1 MFPFR
6 KSGEPHALSVAMT
19 GIRLG
24 DQLLQIGCADP
35 VLLGAIGSKV
45 GLSGR
50 AAVAVSSEVM
60 ETRARR
66 GAENAGVLIDIERTD
81 FKKLPFNDAAFNL
94 VVVDSTEDLLG
105 ALADADRDVCVA
117 EALRVLAPRGRIV
130 VIEGG
135 RQGRLTNL
143 FRRPPPVNTT
153 YQASGG
159 SVAALKQAGFRA
171 VRTLAERGGKVFIEG
186 TR

>member
-19 GIRLG
+19 GVRLG

-35 VLLGAIGSKV
+35 ILLGALGSKV

-50 AAVAVSSEVM
+50 AAVAVASDGM

-66 GAENAGVLIDIERTD
+66 GAEKAGVLIDVARTD
-81 FKKLPFNDAAFNL
+81 FRTLPFDDGTFNL

-105 ALADADRDVCVA
+105 WLSDSDRGVCVT
-117 EALRVLAPRGRIV
+117 EALRVLAPRGRII
-130 VIEGG
+130 VIESG
-135 RQGRLTNL
+135 RPSGLSSL
-143 FRRPPPVNTT
+143 FRRPPPTNTS
-153 YQASGG
+153 YQQAGG
-159 SVAALKQAGFRA
+159 SLAALTHGGFRA

>member
-6 KSGEPHALSVAMT
+6 KGGDPHALSVAMT

-24 DQLLQIGCADP
+24 DQLLQIGCVDP
-35 VLLGAIGSKV
+35 ALLGAIGSKV

-50 AAVAVSSEVM
+50 AAVAVFDDAM
-60 ETRARR
+60 EARARR
-66 GAENAGVLIDIERTD
+66 AAERAGVLIEIERTD
-81 FKKLPFNDAAFNL
+81 LKKLPFADAAFNL

-105 ALADADRDVCVA
+105 SLSDVDRRASVT
-117 EALRVLAPRGRIV
+117 EALRVLGPRGRVV
-130 VIEGG
+130 VIERG
-135 RQGRLTNL
+135 RSAGLAGL
-143 FRRPPPVNTT
+143 FRRPPENTP

-159 SVAALKQAGFRA
+159 SGGALTDAGFRA
-171 VRTLAERGGKVFIEG
+171 VRTLAESRGLRFVEG

>member
-6 KSGEPHALSVAMT
+6 KGGDRHALSVAMT
-19 GIRLG
+19 GVRLG

-35 VLLGAIGSKV
+35 ILLGAIGSKV

-50 AAVAVSSEVM
+50 AAVAVANETM

-66 GAENAGVLIDIERTD
+66 GAEKAGVLIDIERTD
-81 FKKLPFNDAAFNL
+81 FKKLRFDDGAFNL

-105 ALADADRDVCVA
+105 SLTESERRVCIG
-117 EALRVLAPRGRIV
+117 EALRVLVPRGRII

-135 RQGRLTNL
+135 QVSGLSTL
-143 FRRPPPVNTT
+143 FRRPPPINTS

-159 SVAALKQAGFRA
+159 SVAALGQAGFRA
-171 VRTLAERGGKVFIEG
+171 VRTLAERAGKVFIEG

>member
-1 MFPFR
+1 
-6 KSGEPHALSVAMT
+6 MT

-24 DQLLQIGCADP
+24 DQLLQIGCVDP
-35 VLLGAIGSKV
+35 TLIGALGSKV

-50 AAVAVSSEVM
+50 AAVAVSSDAM

-66 GAENAGVLIDIERTD
+66 GAESAGVLIDIERSD
-81 FKKLPFNDAAFNL
+81 FKKLPFSDAAFNL
-94 VVVDSTEDLLG
+94 VIVDSTEDLLG
-105 ALADADRDVCVA
+105 SLTDTERGVCVG
-117 EALRVLAPRGRIV
+117 EALRVLAPRGRII
-130 VIEGG
+130 VIEAG
-135 RQGRLTNL
+135 RQSGLASL
-143 FRRPPPVNTT
+143 FRRPLPINTA

-159 SVAALKQAGFRA
+159 SVAALKGAGFRA